1 MIHPM
6 CYGLVRSQYMKTI
19 YDPAADALYVRF
31 ADASVVDSEEV
42 SDGVVLD
49 FDAEGR
55 IVAIE
60 LLDASKHVAAGAKF
74 PTAAE

>member
-1 MIHPM
+1 M
-6 CYGLVRSQYMKTI
+6 CYGLVRSQNMKTI

-60 LLDASKHVAAGAKF
+60 LLDASKHVAAGATF

>member
-1 MIHPM
+1 
-6 CYGLVRSQYMKTI
+6 MKTT

-31 ADASVVDSEEV
+31 TDTSIFESEEV
-42 SDGVVLD
+42 ADGVVLD

-60 LLDASKHVAAGAKF
+60 LLEASKHVSPGATY